1 MTSNPTPEQMRDMI
15 EALFAKTD
23 EFRARHELDPP
34 GDQTGFT
41 ELLRMVFSDDA
52 AGQAIFSSFD
62 EELLSALWKM
72 YQERVLVEMK

>member
-1 MTSNPTPEQMRDMI
+1 MTSNPSPEQVCDMI
-15 EALFAKTD
+15 EALFAKTY

-41 ELLRMVFSDDA
+41 ELLRLVFSDDA

>member
-23 EFRARHELDPP
+23 EFRAHHELDPP

-41 ELLRMVFSDDA
+41 ELLRLVFSDDA
-52 AGQAIFSSFD
+52 TGQAIFSSFD

>member
-34 GDQTGFT
+34 GDQTGLT
-41 ELLRMVFSDDA
+41 ELLRLVSDDA

-62 EELLSALWKM
+62 EDLLSALWKM